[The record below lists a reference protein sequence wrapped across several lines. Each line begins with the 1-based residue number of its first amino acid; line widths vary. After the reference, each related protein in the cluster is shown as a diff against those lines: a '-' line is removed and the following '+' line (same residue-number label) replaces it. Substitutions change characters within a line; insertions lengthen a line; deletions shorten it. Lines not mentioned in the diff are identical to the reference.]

1 MVTPAAKRE
10 AVAHLRTAFDMS
22 EWRACRTIDCMR
34 MTVRYRSR
42 RPDDTELRQGLRALA
57 HERRRFG
64 YRRLHVLLRREGFT
78 VNHKRL
84 FRLYREERLMVRRR
98 GGRKRAMGTR
108 APMLVP
114 QLPNERWSLDF
125 VADQFNDGRRL
136 RILVVV
142 DDCSRECLALV
153 PDTSISGMRVAREL
167 DRLLTDRGT
176 PKMIVSDNGT
186 ELTSNVILQWAD
198 DHKVAW
204 HYIAPGKPVQ
214 NAFAESFIGRLRDEL
229 LNETLFRS
237 LAHARTALEAWRAD
251 YNTNRPHSRLGSQ
264 RRLGELRLPDSGRRR
279 GRTDS
284 AALSAPQSSARPH
297 SKLEVKE
304 WAQVK
309 RAIILRE
316 VACHCPPRGRLFACL
331 FCSPATAHQ
340 VVSAGVR
347 VRSGN
352 AFASRRLQDREN
364 AAAIAHNLTRSLAR
378 SEHCAMV
385 NLAYRRFFDRGQGAR
400 PFGVFGG
407 HATSGR
413 PCGPTRGVAASTTS
427 AVAFHSIGPRAG
439 AYRQI
444 GSSNCAGKRSR
455 SRRCP
460 SGCGSQPGH
469 RP

>member
-22 EWRACRTIDCMR
+22 ERRACRTIDCMR

-42 RPDDTELRQGLRALA
+42 RPDDTELRQRLRALA

-64 YRRLHVLLRREGFT
+64 YRRLHVLLRREGFK

-214 NAFAESFIGRLRDEL
+214 NAFAESFVGRLRDEL

-237 LAHARTALEAWRAD
+237 LVDARTTLEAWRAD
-251 YNTNRPHSRLGSQ
+251 YNTNRPHSRLGWMSPAIYAAD
-264 RRLGELRLPDSGRRR
+264 RRSVPPPSEMDELRLSWQGF
-279 GRTDS
+279 
-284 AALSAPQSSARPH
+284 RP
-297 SKLEVKE
+297 
-304 WAQVK
+304 
-309 RAIILRE
+309 
-316 VACHCPPRGRLFACL
+316 
-331 FCSPATAHQ
+331 
-340 VVSAGVR
+340 
-347 VRSGN
+347 
-352 AFASRRLQDREN
+352 
-364 AAAIAHNLTRSLAR
+364 
-378 SEHCAMV
+378 
-385 NLAYRRFFDRGQGAR
+385 
-400 PFGVFGG
+400 
-407 HATSGR
+407 
-413 PCGPTRGVAASTTS
+413 
-427 AVAFHSIGPRAG
+427 
-439 AYRQI
+439 
-444 GSSNCAGKRSR
+444 
-455 SRRCP
+455 
-460 SGCGSQPGH
+460 
-469 RP
+469 